1 MVIAHTEDMKM
12 LRLTE
17 DEIIAEASKDK
28 EYCQL
33 AVDVGMWAA
42 REQMKRLLLGISKE
56 TKKLDQTTYLV
67 PDYTKFK
74 EALEEVGL

>member
-1 MVIAHTEDMKM
+1 MI
-12 LRLTE
+12 LLTE
-17 DEIIAEASKDK
+17 DEIVKEASKDK

-33 AVDVGMWAA
+33 SVDVGMWAA

-56 TKKLDQTTYLV
+56 TLKLDKTIYLV
-67 PDYTKFK
+67 PDYSKFK